1 MMAARGRREWAAWR
15 AILLLPVR
23 QRRAQG
29 SLWLSWM
36 LLALALACALGA
48 ALADSR
54 KGTLAGIVFLGL
66 SLGFLFIMWWS
77 YLVSSIIAQNTSSAL
92 RLAPHMRERSLRV
105 TVAAWAAITLTMT
118 LVLGVPLGY
127 SGHVAVVTGLALLEL
142 TVLANSRLLA
152 MVAAFFWVTM
162 FFKLRLPEW
171 LIVFWQGNGAVV
183 VGALLLVVRARMAL
197 RRLFGPVERSGP
209 RAQSQLTPSPVVRL
223 LSDLRV
229 DGPRRQPAFT
239 RVLGAAV
246 FGGTHTLLVVLVVVC
261 VAIRVLIEVQATG
274 TAHERLFMTRALVLI
289 AVLFMQAMMTF
300 SETSRC
306 YKRRAEQAL
315 VRLSPAAPVASDFN
329 RALASYL
336 LGGFVKMWGL
346 SSVVALAMLWVLGA
360 TVDEVLR
367 AAAVC
372 GVALVLAAT
381 LLRDYARGVATD
393 RLQPL
398 LFAVGAGVAVF
409 LVPTAVRGKFDGQLW
424 AWFALV
430 GMTAAALLIW
440 RRWRRMVQAPPAFP
454 AGRNC

>member
-1 MMAARGRREWAAWR
+1 MMPALRITILAAV
-15 AILLLPVR
+15 LLLP
-23 QRRAQG
+23 Q
-29 SLWLSWM
+29 
-36 LLALALACALGA
+36 
-48 ALADSR
+48 
-54 KGTLAGIVFLGL
+54 
-66 SLGFLFIMWWS
+66 FIDFGM
-77 YLVSSIIAQNTSSAL
+77 
-92 RLAPHMRERSLRV
+92 
-105 TVAAWAAITLTMT
+105 
-118 LVLGVPLGY
+118 
-127 SGHVAVVTGLALLEL
+127 
-142 TVLANSRLLA
+142 
-152 MVAAFFWVTM
+152 
-162 FFKLRLPEW
+162 LPEW
-171 LIVFWQGNGAVV
+171 LIAFLHSNAAVA
-183 VGALLLVVRARMAL
+183 VGALLLVLEGRAAL
-197 RRLFGPVERSGP
+197 RRMFGNPYGLKARK
-209 RAQSQLTPSPVVRL
+209 QPSPAPLQAVRL
-223 LSDLRV
+223 LSELRI

-306 YKRRAEQAL
+306 YRRRAEQAL

-381 LLRDYARGVATD
+381 LLRDYARGVLTD

-398 LFAVGAGVAVF
+398 LFAVGACAAVW

-424 AWFALV
+424 AGFALV
-430 GMTAAALLIW
+430 GMTATALLIW
-440 RRWRRMVQAPPAFP
+440 CRWRRMVQAPPAFP
-454 AGRNC
+454 AGRNA